1 MQIVVGPYGMQSPHV
16 CRRPH
21 ADMYDDLIVHAQ
33 RLEDLGFDGIAVTEH
48 SFWYDG
54 YCPSLL
60 TALGAVAANTSRL
73 KLVTGALLLPQH
85 DPLKVAEESAVL
97 DRISNGRLVLGLG
110 AGDRP

>member
-1 MQIVVGPYGMQSPHV
+1 MSMQIVVGPYGMQSPHV

-60 TALGAVAANTSRL
+60 TALGAVAAPAR
-73 KLVTGALLLPQH
+73 
-85 DPLKVAEESAVL
+85 SAQ
-97 DRISNGRLVLGLG
+97 GR
-110 AGDRP
+110 